1 MMRDLDEGAGKRIE
15 WAQSSAPVDYEAAVR
30 AMEERVAL
38 IAAGNAPELV
48 WLLEHPPIYT
58 AGTSAKPGDLVTP
71 ARFPVYATGRGGE
84 LTYHGPGQRVA
95 YVMLD
100 VRRRFRADVR
110 AFVAALQDWIIDA
123 LDRVGIGG
131 GTRPG
136 RVGIWVERTGTG
148 KGGEAKIAALGIR
161 VRGGVSFHGISI
173 NVAPELEHFSG
184 IVPCGI
190 RDYGVTSLAELG
202 SRATMKDVDK
212 ALKAAFEVRFALAR
226 SVPDPFG
233 QKSADYSGPTTKAIV
248 RDT

>member
-1 MMRDLDEGAGKRIE
+1 MMRDLDERAVGTVE
-15 WAQSSAPVDYEAAVR
+15 WAQSFAPVDYEAAVR

-38 IAAGNAPELV
+38 IGAGQAPELV

-58 AGTSAKPGDLVTP
+58 AGTSTKPDDLVAP
-71 ARFPVYATGRGGE
+71 ARFPVYTTGRGGE

-110 AFVAALQDWIIDA
+110 VFVAMLQDWIIDA
-123 LDRVGIGG
+123 LGGIGIGG

-136 RVGIWVERTGTG
+136 RVGIWVERAGSG
-148 KGGEAKIAALGIR
+148 RGGEAKIAALGIR

-173 NVAPELEHFSG
+173 NVAPDLEHFTG

-212 ALKAAFEVRFALAR
+212 VLRAAFEARFGATRGAPEPLRTDAAGIA
-226 SVPDPFG
+226 SP
-233 QKSADYSGPTTKAIV
+233 SAASGSSGP
-248 RDT
+248 